1 MSPLFN
7 IYQYLFSFIDPY
19 FPVGYVIGLFIFV
32 ALFYIGIFALCVY
45 IYYRIFVKNTAKK
58 YKIIPI
64 MIPFVLFIT
73 YRAFEEHGFCWS
85 ETRFLSDNEL
95 IARAEPDLIANDPY
109 CCMIVEGR
117 AYLYPPTNL
126 DKVFNFLWGGDTH
139 YYEYILKRLHT
150 NDKKWHYSIMGGGVN
165 SCGHYN
171 ISGYGEEITEQ
182 QFNQFRQKAE
192 IKWQNK

>member
-1 MSPLFN
+1 MPQTLFN

-85 ETRFLSDNEL
+85 EIRFLSDNEL
-95 IARAEPDLIANDPY
+95 ISRAEPDLIANDPY
-109 CCMIVEGR
+109 CCMVVDYTPYADITE
-117 AYLYPPTNL
+117 ASKILNL
-126 DKVFNFLWGGDTH
+126 ITGDFTE
-139 YYEYILKRLHT
+139 YYEYVSKSLE
-150 NDKKWHYSIMGGGVN
+150 NGKWDYRIRGGTVN
-165 SCGHYN
+165 SCGYG
-171 ISGYGEEITEQ
+171 SSDFGEEITEQ

-192 IKWQNK
+192 IKWQNKK